1 VTTRRAKAVYQISR
15 FTSASWQPGEV
26 SLFNSRSAVRIE
38 SESQAFLGLLQ
49 HFLEPSTLPTRL
61 AKDETAVLRALLE
74 GQFLVPKGSEDRGD
88 LQFWEPHDLLFHTR
102 SRLGPGGTF
111 RFKGKVPPKPLFA
124 PPRSRAIVRLPK
136 PAAKHAHADFLT
148 LLEKRRSVSHF
159 AEQGPDLRQLATLL
173 YYAARSTGE
182 LPGSEGSG
190 GLGYRPY
197 PGGGGVHPIELYLV
211 VPPDVCKGLPGGAY
225 HYRPKEHVLERAAS
239 PGKRAEALLARAKGS
254 TATTG
259 RGWVLV
265 AMTARFARIAWKY
278 EGIAYGLVLKEVGCI
293 LQTFHLVGEALG
305 LGVRALGNGPFADLN
320 ALVGVDRLVEPPV
333 GELLIGRPTRRR

>member
-15 FTSASWQPGEV
+15 FTSASWQPGTV

-38 SESQAFLGLLQ
+38 SESQAFLGILQ
-49 HFLEPSTLPTRL
+49 HFVEPSTLPTRL
-61 AKDETAVLRALLE
+61 SEDETAVLQALLE
-74 GQFLVPKGSEDRGD
+74 GDFLVPKGSEDRGD
-88 LQFWEPHDLLFHTR
+88 LQFWEPHDLLFHTQ
-102 SRLGPGGTF
+102 SRLGRGGTF
-111 RFKGKVPPKPLFA
+111 RFKGKEPPKPLFA
-124 PPRSRAIVRLPK
+124 APRSRAIIRLAK
-136 PAAKHAHADFLT
+136 PAAKRAHADFLT

-159 AEQGPDLRQLATLL
+159 AEQGPDLKQLATLL

-182 LPGSEGSG
+182 VPGSEEPG

-197 PGGGGVHPIELYLV
+197 PGGGAVHPIELYLV
-211 VPPDVCKGLPGGAY
+211 VPSDVCKGLPGGAY

-239 PGKRAEALLARAKGS
+239 PGKRADVLLARAKGS

-265 AMTARFARIAWKY
+265 AMTARFARVAWKY

-305 LGVRALGNGPFADLN
+305 LGVRAVGNGPLADLN

-333 GELLIGRPTRRR
+333 GELLIGRPAGRR